1 MQRRRRVA
9 TLSVLVV
16 LMVLS
21 GTLAAV
27 AGSLF
32 SKRLTVAVRPTA
44 TPSSSVAGRPSV
56 QRWTPAQQDR
66 WLYQL
71 GSAAPR
77 LNACVKPWSGGGR
90 RCVKPTVWALDLY
103 APDGATVNRA
113 AVNAIHRVGG
123 RAVCYVSAGSVEDWR
138 PDAKQFPRSVVGNA
152 LDGWPGEKWL
162 DVRALRSLRP
172 LMETRADRCVDAG
185 FDAIDWDNV
194 DGYTN
199 ESGFPLRAEDQLTYN
214 RVLAAIAHERDLSVG
229 LKNDLGQIPQ
239 LVRTFDF
246 AINEQCVQFN
256 ECQLLLPFSEAGKPV
271 VQIEYAA
278 APSSF
283 CPFANRHHW
292 AAVVMS
298 RDLRSAP
305 WTPCR

>member
-1 MQRRRRVA
+1 MPWRRRA
-9 TLSVLVV
+9 TTLLVPVV
-16 LMVLS
+16 LTALFE
-21 GTLAAV
+21 TLAAV
-27 AGSLF
+27 AGPSF
-32 SKRLTVAVRPTA
+32 SAR
-44 TPSSSVAGRPSV
+44 VAGSLPPTTTVSSTTAGRLSV
-56 QRWTPAQQDR
+56 QRWTPTQQDR

-90 RCVKPTVWALDLY
+90 SCVKPTVWALDLY
-103 APDGATVNRA
+103 APDGVTVNRA
-113 AVNAIHRVGG
+113 AVNAVHRVGG
-123 RAVCYVSAGSVEDWR
+123 RAVCYLSAGSAEDWR
-138 PDAKQFPRSVVGNA
+138 PDVKQFPASVVGNA
-152 LDGWPGEKWL
+152 LDGWLGEKWL
-162 DVRALRSLRP
+162 DVRALSSLRP
-172 LMETRADRCVDAG
+172 LMEARADRCVDAG

-194 DGYTN
+194 DGYSN
-199 ESGFPLRAEDQLTYN
+199 DSGFPLRAEDQLTYN
-214 RVLAAIAHERDLSVG
+214 RLLAAIAHERDLSVG

-239 LVRTFDF
+239 LVGSFDF